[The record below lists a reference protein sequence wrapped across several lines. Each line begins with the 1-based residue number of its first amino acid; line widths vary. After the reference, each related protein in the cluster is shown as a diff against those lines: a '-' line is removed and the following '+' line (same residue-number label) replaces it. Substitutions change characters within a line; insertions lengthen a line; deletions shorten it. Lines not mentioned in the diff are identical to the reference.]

1 MFVKNTGQKCIGLGD
16 VTILPDE
23 TKELPKGY
31 GENHPTV
38 KFYLAK
44 GWLIPAEAPAA
55 AASKKSA
62 LSDEEKAAV
71 EASKLAAQKEAEK
84 AAAEA
89 AKLAAQKEA
98 ELKKILKDV
107 AKMNLDQLR
116 AKAGDLGIEIA
127 DSDDGTALVEKITA
141 KLSAG

>member
-44 GWLIPAEAPAA
+44 GWLISAETPAAAA
-55 AASKKSA
+55 AASKKADGAKQKTSA
-62 LSDEEKAAV
+62 SNKEKSADG
-71 EASKLAAQKEAEK
+71 Q
-84 AAAEA
+84 
-89 AKLAAQKEA
+89 
-98 ELKKILKDV
+98 
-107 AKMNLDQLR
+107 
-116 AKAGDLGIEIA
+116 AG
-127 DSDDGTALVEKITA
+127 
-141 KLSAG
+141 

>member
-44 GWLIPAEAPAA
+44 GWLTKAEASAA
-55 AASKKSA
+55 AESKKGGKA
-62 LSDEEKAAV
+62 KLTDEEKAAV
-71 EASKLAAQKEAEK
+71 EASKQKA
-84 AAAEA
+84 
-89 AKLAAQKEA
+89 A
-98 ELKKILKDV
+98 ELKKNLKEV
-107 AKMNLDQLR
+107 AGMNLEQLR
-116 AKAGDLGIEIA
+116 AKATELGIEFA
-127 DSDDGTALVEKITA
+127 ELDAEAALVEKITA
-141 KLSAG
+141 KLQAE

>member
-1 MFVKNTGQKCIGLGD
+1 MLVKNTGKRVLGFGS
-16 VTILPDE
+16 VTMQPDE
-23 TKELPKGY
+23 IKELPDGY
-31 GENHPTV
+31 GAKHPTV

-44 GWLIPAEAPAA
+44 GWLVQAEAPAA

-62 LSDEEKAAV
+62 LTDEEKAAV
-71 EASKLAAQKEAEK
+71 EASKQ
-84 AAAEA
+84 A
-89 AKLAAQKEA
+89 AKKEA

-116 AKAGDLGIEIA
+116 AKAGELGIEIA
-127 DSDDGTALVEKITA
+127 DSDAETALVEKITA